1 MKRHLKWLVYL
12 LLIPLTYMA
21 AVYGLYTLN
30 KTNFES
36 TGAGFIGL
44 IILALWAVFTVIF
57 TIRFIRSAYAA
68 FRQYRRSKGHFNKT
82 ERTQLE
88 SQRAYESGL
97 ESART
102 LAKDLSQGQTPA
114 PIEVWGIVLEP
125 GEELHLQIS
134 CDYARFYG
142 LSGQYVHTSGFFW
155 RQPAFVLAGLGV
167 TALANRSRRQAA
179 EAASRQQWREMQ
191 RTSAFFTSRRIL
203 IQVGGRWLS
212 FYYSGVSAC
221 YPEPENH
228 SVVLDFPDTQP
239 LLIGGPEAPLAA
251 AYLVWALYGERGLA
265 SHPALQGLRA

>member
-12 LLIPLTYMA
+12 LLIPVAYLA
-21 AVYGLYTLN
+21 
-30 KTNFES
+30 
-36 TGAGFIGL
+36 AGFGLETLRNADFEPVSAGL
-44 IILALWAVFTVIF
+44 IALMIFSLWAVSTVIF
-57 TIRFIRSAYAA
+57 VVRFIRAAHAA
-68 FRQYRRSKGHFNKT
+68 FRRYRRSKGHFNKA
-82 ERTQLE
+82 ERSQLE
-88 SQRAYESGL
+88 TQRVYDAGL
-97 ESART
+97 ESARA
-102 LAKDLSQGQTPA
+102 LAASLSRGRPPA

-155 RQPAFVLAGLGV
+155 GQPAFVLAGLGV

-191 RTSAFFTSRRIL
+191 RTSAFFTNRRIL

-212 FYYSGVSAC
+212 FYYSGVTAC
-221 YPEPENH
+221 YPEPENS

>member
-1 MKRHLKWLVYL
+1 MKRHLRWITYL
-12 LLIPLTYMA
+12 LLIPAIYLA
-21 AVYGLYTLN
+21 AGFCLSLLS
-30 KTNFES
+30 KSNFEMV
-36 TGAGFIGL
+36 GAGFMGL
-44 IILALWAVFTVIF
+44 GILILWLVFTIIF
-57 TIRFIRSAYAA
+57 TVKFIGSAHAA
-68 FRQYRRSKGHFNKT
+68 FRRYRRSKGHFNKA
-82 ERTQLE
+82 ERAQLE
-88 SQRAYESGL
+88 AQRIYDAGMD
-97 ESART
+97 SARA
-102 LAKDLSQGQTPA
+102 LAGRLSQGRTPA

-155 RQPAFVLAGLGV
+155 GQPAFVLAGLGV
-167 TALANRSRRQAA
+167 TAMANRSRRQAA

-191 RTSAFFTSRRIL
+191 RTSAFFTNRRIL

-212 FYYSGVSAC
+212 FYYSGVTAC
-221 YPEPENH
+221 YPEPENR

-265 SHPALQGLRA
+265 SHPALQGLRV